1 MKNYLCSFLEEFAYP
16 EAACTVL
23 LQGFDAI
30 TNDSSAL
37 EAFTAIL
44 DTYKADKLCDFKE
57 LIARMRELSA
67 RIGLQE
73 YTGNVILLICM
84 SETLKAYY
92 KEAGMD
98 ESVWHDSMIDLKY
111 KLDECHCVHGIW
123 GIFVPNWYKGFFRM
137 TLFGFPKL
145 QFEAVPFG
153 RHYEKDGIVLTPDS
167 TVLDTHIPRTGGRLD
182 EAGRIHSYQL
192 GAAFFAKHFGIT
204 QPVFVCHSWLLFP
217 RNKEILSPQSNL
229 YAFISD
235 FDIIES
241 GEYDTYKA
249 VWRLFD
255 RHYEGDVDALPQ
267 DSSLRR
273 AYADWIRKGE
283 KTGWGYGV
291 NTKFTNPFCHENF

>member
-84 SETLKAYY
+84 SETLKTYY
-92 KEAGMD
+92 EEAGMD
-98 ESVWHDSMIDLKY
+98 ETVWYDSMIDLKY

-145 QFEAVPFG
+145 QFEA
-153 RHYEKDGIVLTPDS
+153 
-167 TVLDTHIPRTGGRLD
+167 
-182 EAGRIHSYQL
+182 
-192 GAAFFAKHFGIT
+192 
-204 QPVFVCHSWLLFP
+204 
-217 RNKEILSPQSNL
+217 
-229 YAFISD
+229 
-235 FDIIES
+235 
-241 GEYDTYKA
+241 
-249 VWRLFD
+249 
-255 RHYEGDVDALPQ
+255 
-267 DSSLRR
+267 
-273 AYADWIRKGE
+273 
-283 KTGWGYGV
+283 
-291 NTKFTNPFCHENF
+291 